1 MENYEDIDI
10 KRILE
15 IILSKKLLIVLILLF
30 SILFGYAYSYYYK
43 KPEYKSSVTILLV
56 ADENKTNKELTQ
68 TDLNINNGLISTYS
82 SIAKSTNVVQKTI
95 ENLELNMSASSLQKK
110 VDAKQIDSTQFLK
123 ISVTNANPELAKNI
137 ANELAQV
144 FTQQIKEIY
153 NLQNISIVDEAEV
166 ESTPCNVNHMKDII
180 MFAFAGLFLA
190 MVSVVAI
197 FMFDDTIKSEEDI
210 EKNVKLKA
218 IGTLPVDKEKNE
230 LIVKNNPKSQ
240 IVESIKTIRTNILY
254 STNKNAILVTSCKQ
268 DEGKTWVINNLAV
281 TFAQTGKRVILVD
294 ANLREESNKNDI
306 FEIDKGEGLSD
317 FIKEISEDNLDNL
330 QKSRNYIKETKI
342 PNLHILQNG
351 TIPPNPVELV
361 SSRNM
366 QKIIKL
372 LKNMYDVVLI
382 DGTSSIM
389 VSDSIALSSMV
400 DSTILIAENKK
411 TKINDLK
418 KVKKL
423 IEDVHGNILGVILN
437 KAQTQKGKYYGKKYG
452 YYYGSDVEK
461 QIQKIEEK
469 QDTISLDEV
478 IELAKEKIQMQ
489 LPEDEILEEKE
500 RNLEFENNNDTND
513 ETNNEIEKIRQEI
526 LGEIDKIKNV
536 FIEFKRK
543 DKTKKQIINI
553 HNSINNLKQIQENN
567 NKKLIENQ
575 QDMYK
580 KITEQ
585 QEDTNNDILE
595 KILKIQEL
603 QNTKKQELME
613 NIQNVDEKQSENNR
627 KLMEQIQSV
636 DERQNENNQKLIE
649 QIKNVEENQN
659 KNNQNLIE
667 QIKNVEE
674 NQNENNQNLIE
685 KIKNVEEKQNE
696 NNQNLIEK
704 IKNVEEKQ
712 NENNQNLIEQIKNV
726 EEKQNENNQKLI
738 EQIQSVKENQ
748 KEVKMQEEEN
758 VKIFVEQFIQE
769 INTLR
774 SEIKEL
780 KDNQNVSRAELLEKI
795 DNMKYEEK
803 LNEINE
809 KLQEKETKNN
819 IISFETLKRKKSNKK
834 VFNINEESIGFED
847 LQRLSNCIVDLNDE
861 VTSLEAMSN

>member
-82 SIAKSTNVVQKTI
+82 SIAKSTNVVKKTI

-110 VDAKQIDSTQFLK
+110 IDAKQIDSTQFLK

-513 ETNNEIEKIRQEI
+513 ETNNEIKKIRQEI

-613 NIQNVDEKQSENNR
+613 NIKNVDEKQSENNR

-636 DERQNENNQKLIE
+636 DERQNENNQK
-649 QIKNVEENQN
+649 
-659 KNNQNLIE
+659 
-667 QIKNVEE
+667 
-674 NQNENNQNLIE
+674 
-685 KIKNVEEKQNE
+685 
-696 NNQNLIEK
+696 
-704 IKNVEEKQ
+704 
-712 NENNQNLIEQIKNV
+712 LIEQIKNV

-758 VKIFVEQFIQE
+758 VKILVEQFIQE

>member
-500 RNLEFENNNDTND
+500 RNLQFENNNDTND
-513 ETNNEIEKIRQEI
+513 ETNNEIKKIRQEI

-567 NKKLIENQ
+567 NKRLIENQ

-585 QEDTNNDILE
+585 QEDTNNGILE

-649 QIKNVEENQN
+649 QIKNVEE
-659 KNNQNLIE
+659 
-667 QIKNVEE
+667 
-674 NQNENNQNLIE
+674 
-685 KIKNVEEKQNE
+685 KQNE
-696 NNQNLIEK
+696 NNQNLIEQ

-758 VKIFVEQFIQE
+758 VKILVEQFIQE